1 MHNHAQDRTK
11 EAVRVTWIGAIFDAI
26 LGVSKII
33 VGVLFFSHALIADG
47 IHSLSDLI
55 TDFMVVVIVKIAHA
69 EPDEEHPYGHERFE
83 TLGTVV
89 LGCLLVAVAGAMA
102 YDSGLN
108 LLDPSEKNVPGWP
121 ALVIA
126 FASIAIKE
134 ALFRYTLAIGKRIKS
149 DLLIANAW
157 HSRTDAYS
165 SIIVFIGIAGS
176 MMGIIW
182 LDSLAAL
189 GVAIFVAKI
198 GWELSWKSIQELVD
212 TAIPPEELSAITA
225 SAKEVAGIE
234 DVHSFKSRQMGPK
247 MLLEMHLQV
256 KPYVS
261 VSEGHYI
268 GDSVVAKLLRE
279 FDSIGHIIFHIDT
292 ENDDKR
298 NSCMVLPFRA
308 EITDIVDHLLENLAP
323 ELTRQNITLHY
334 LHGKIEIDLFITP
347 PPSSQIDITAINQ
360 SQLSEQLN
368 EHLMK
373 YTWHQHL
380 NLWLAI

>member
-1 MHNHAQDRTK
+1 MHNHATDRTQQ
-11 EAVRVTWIGAIFDAI
+11 AIRVTWIGAIFDGI

-47 IHSLSDLI
+47 IHSLSDLV
-55 TDFMVVVIVKIAHA
+55 TDFMVVIIVKIAHA

-108 LLDPSEKNVPGWP
+108 LLDPSEKNIPGWP

-134 ALFRYTLAIGKRIKS
+134 VLFRYTLAVGKRIKS

-165 SIIVFIGIAGS
+165 SVIVFVGIAGS
-176 MMGIIW
+176 MMGVVW
-182 LDSLAAL
+182 LDSLAAF
-189 GVAIFVAKI
+189 GVALFVAKI

-212 TAIPPEELSAITA
+212 TAIPPEELKAITA

-292 ENDDKR
+292 EDDDKR
-298 NSCMVLPFRA
+298 DSCMVLPFRS
-308 EITDIVDHLLENLAP
+308 EVTGIVDDLLEELTTG
-323 ELTRQNITLHY
+323 LTRQNITLHY
-334 LHGKIEIDLFITP
+334 LHGKIEIDLFVAP
-347 PPSSQIDITAINQ
+347 QPSSQTDTLTINQ
-360 SQLSEQLN
+360 DSLSEQLN
-368 EHLMK
+368 ERLMK

-380 NLWLAI
+380 NLWLAL